1 MFYCF
6 IYCLMQ
12 CSLFYY
18 IIIKTIYCGYY
29 ISKRSFSYT
38 HFIVDMWITFMFIYH
53 IVDKCNHVCCIF
65 MYILLDIMSCLL
77 YLCIIIICIV

>member
-29 ISKRSFSYT
+29 ISKSSFSYT

-53 IVDKCNHVCCIF
+53 IVDKCNYVYLY
-65 MYILLDIMSCLL
+65 MYVVF
-77 YLCIIIICIV
+77 LCIYCWILCRFCYIYA